1 MADLGSFQ
9 VQSQTLRTHATLWKG
24 HATDANSAHSMIE
37 SAIGRGEDFGWLAGL
52 NEVSDHYNTWT
63 TAMGTALQDAKTCFD
78 YLEAALNSAA
88 NAYDGVD
95 ATAAT
100 DMGTLDKMI
109 EPK

>member
-9 VQSQTLRTHATLWKG
+9 VQSETLRTHAKLWNG
-24 HATDANSAHSMIE
+24 HATDVNDAHGLIE
-37 SAIGRGEDFGWLAGL
+37 SAIGSGDDFGWLAGL
-52 NEVSDHYNTWT
+52 NEVKDHYNTWT
-63 TAMGTALQDAKTCFD
+63 NAMGAALQDAKTCFD

-88 NAYDGVD
+88 NAYDGAD

-100 DMGTLDKMI
+100 DMDTLDKMI